1 MKPKNLLLGLLIV
14 VCLGI
19 AGYRFMDTETGAK
32 KAIRRDLADELA
44 AFVAKEAAAGAKGS
58 LLILAP
64 MPDERDPFPQ
74 QLAVRAEKHM
84 RAAGFDPIAVERVP
98 YNEALES
105 SGEPV
110 TREVFREVTGR
121 HEGVQTILTLVG
133 LPRLTSADLPD
144 GNRPRVIVASTVI
157 MPYLKSLPPGLIDFA
172 LEVKQDTTRDTRADP
187 ALGRLS
193 ENFVLQRY
201 AK

>member
-1 MKPKNLLLGLLIV
+1 MTQKNLLLGFIIV
-14 VCLGI
+14 VCL
-19 AGYRFMDTETGAK
+19 AVSAYRVVTSGTSR
-32 KAIRRDLADELA
+32 KAIRRDLADEVA

-64 MPDERDPFPQ
+64 MPDERDPFPK

-98 YNEALES
+98 YNTALES

-110 TREVFREVTGR
+110 TRETFREIMAR
-121 HEGVQTILTLVG
+121 HEGVDKILTLVG
-133 LPRLTSADLPD
+133 LPRITASDLPA
-144 GNRPRVIVASTVI
+144 GKQPRIIVASTVI
-157 MPYLKSLPPGLIDFA
+157 MPYLRSLPPGLIDFA